1 MLKFIQEN
9 VANIIFFTEISKIY
23 DDLYQMK
30 INNFSH
36 YNELFYRQTV
46 ILKL

>member
-1 MLKFIQEN
+1 M
-9 VANIIFFTEISKIY
+9 FFTEIFKIY
-23 DDLYQMK
+23 DYLYQMK